1 MKLRNKKTGEITD
14 LAKRGL
20 LKSDNDNHIIVYPE
34 GTLKY
39 YAYDSL
45 AELNEEWE
53 DYKEPEPLIKDAG
66 VREVLRL
73 WAMANHIPRNAKS
86 IEYQMADTLEG
97 TLSEFW
103 CDSLHIVFWSIVAPD
118 AIHGQC
124 YTVDELC
131 GEEETSEPKEP
142 TFIDLDERIREAK
155 KGKNE

>member
-1 MKLRNKKTGEITD
+1 MKLRNKKTG
-14 LAKRGL
+14 K
-20 LKSDNDNHIIVYPE
+20 IVIARKIGFERYSFDE
-34 GTLKY
+34 YTY
-39 YAYDSL
+39 NSL
-45 AELNEEWE
+45 AELSEEWE

-124 YTVDELC
+124 YTIDELC
-131 GEEETSEPKEP
+131 GEEETPEPKEP
-142 TFIDLDERIREAK
+142 TFVDLDERIRE
-155 KGKNE
+155 KNE